1 MKKVGYAFAG
11 LLLCTLLTFLCYVLR
26 TARAA
31 GTTYYSQGNLAPN
44 LTSSWNTI
52 RGGGGAAPPNFTSGD
67 IFVVQGT
74 GNGGT
79 TPHSMTT
86 SATWSISGAASK
98 LQIESGATLTA
109 NNAITLAS
117 ATTFQID
124 GGGTYVHNNTTA
136 YGTSILQGIESFA
149 PTSTFVLNNSNV
161 SGPSGTTFG
170 NLTINFTSDPGG

>member
-1 MKKVGYAFAG
+1 MAELHLSARGLHSLSTVQELAGGNMKKVVYTFSG
-11 LLLCTLLTFLCYVLR
+11 LLFCTLLTFVCYVSR

-52 RGGGGAAPPNFTSGD
+52 RGGGGFAPANFTSGD

-79 TPHSMTT
+79 TPHAMTT
-86 SATWSISGAASK
+86 SAGWSISGAGSK
-98 LQIESGATLTA
+98 LQIENGATLTA

-117 ATTFQID
+117 ATTFQLD
-124 GGGTYVHNNTTA
+124 AGGTYVHNNTTA
-136 YGTSILQGIESFA
+136 YGTSILQGTESFA
-149 PTSTFVLNNSNV
+149 PTTKFIRNK
-161 SGPSGTTFG
+161 
-170 NLTINFTSDPGG
+170 